1 MCACTIWLAYSNN
14 LDMSIRLVEF
24 LQVSVSSELQKPLFS
39 HIYVQQNI
47 LQAAKH
53 EKPYFTHFGVRH
65 LGMEVN

>member
-1 MCACTIWLAYSNN
+1 
-14 LDMSIRLVEF
+14 MSIRLVEF

-39 HIYVQQNI
+39 HIYVQQNV
-47 LQAAKH
+47 LQTAKH